1 MKLKTWGIIGLV
13 LAGVC
18 FSGVGRAAESTA
30 TAAAVVNGKVANDPA
45 DRLRWLQAEIARH
58 DDLYF
63 KKAAP
68 EITDAAYDALK
79 RELRTLEATLSV
91 KADGKI
97 GDDRSG
103 DFPTAKHGSPMLG
116 LEKVYTEADLRAF
129 VEKTERALGRDDVA
143 WVVEPKFD
151 GVAISVVY
159 EAVKLTRAVTR
170 GDGRE
175 GDVVTDA
182 VLMIAGVPHVLPVGA
197 PQRVEVRGEIFMTY
211 AEFARINAERVTAG
225 EEPFAHPRNLAAGTL
240 KSRDAAEVAARRL
253 SVVFY
258 GLGEWTGAVKAPE
271 SQRAMYG
278 VFRSWKLPVVDR
290 LVVIERVAAEKSA
303 AVWSA
308 VEALGRERAR
318 LAYPTDGVVV
328 KVDSRAAQRALGA
341 GDEAPRWAVAYK
353 FAAERVS
360 TRLRAITWQVG
371 RTGVLT
377 PVAEL
382 EPVKIGGTTI
392 ARATLHNAGEIA
404 RRDLRV
410 GDFVYVEKAGE
421 IIPAIT
427 GVDLSRRAPE
437 SAAFVLPEKCPSCGA
452 TLVKADEAVAWR
464 CPNEICAAQVKRRV
478 EYFAA
483 PGGAGIKGLGPVLI
497 ERLVT
502 AGKLTGVPDVYRL
515 TREDGVSEKVMV
527 EIEQSRTVE
536 LGRFVAGLGLTGV
549 GKKGAAALAGRY
561 ADLAALGQAEELD
574 AAGRALLAE
583 LVALGVNPKSAS
595 LLEKK

>member
-13 LAGVC
+13 LAGVG
-18 FSGVGRAAESTA
+18 FGGVGRAAESTA
-30 TAAAVVNGKVANDPA
+30 ADVSGPVANDPA
-45 DRLRWLQAEIARH
+45 ERLRWLRAEIARH

-63 KKAAP
+63 KKAMP
-68 EITDAAYDALK
+68 EISDAAYDVLK
-79 RELRTLEATLSV
+79 REQRTLESALSV

-103 DFPTAKHGSPMLG
+103 DFPTAKHGVPMLG

-129 VEKTERALGRDDVA
+129 VEKTERALGRDDGA

-159 EAVKLTRAVTR
+159 EGGKLTRAVTR

-182 VLMIAGVPHVLPVGA
+182 VLTITGVPRVLPAGA

-211 AEFARINAERVTAG
+211 AEFARINAERVAAG

-240 KSRDAAEVAARRL
+240 KSRDADEVAARRL

-278 VFRSWKLPVVDR
+278 VFRSWKLPVVER
-290 LVVIERVAAEKSA
+290 LVVIERVVAARSA

-318 LAYPTDGVVV
+318 LAYPTDGAVV
-328 KVDSRAAQRALGA
+328 KVDSREAQRVLGA
-341 GDEAPRWAVAYK
+341 GDEAPRWAIAYK

-360 TRLRAITWQVG
+360 TQLRAITWQVG

-437 SAAFVLPEKCPSCGA
+437 SVAFVLPERCPSCGTA
-452 TLVKADEAVAWR
+452 LVKADDAAAWR
-464 CPNEICAAQVKRRV
+464 CPNETCAAQVRRRV

-497 ERLVT
+497 ERLVM
-502 AGKLTGVPDVYRL
+502 AGKLKGVADVYRL

-527 EIEQSRTVE
+527 EIERSRTAE
-536 LGRFVAGLGLTGV
+536 LGRFIEGLGLSGV

-561 ADLAALGQAEELD
+561 ADLAALGKAEELD
-574 AAGRALLAE
+574 AAGRALVAE
-583 LVALGVNPKSAS
+583 LVALGVNPKSGS
-595 LLEKK
+595 LLKKK